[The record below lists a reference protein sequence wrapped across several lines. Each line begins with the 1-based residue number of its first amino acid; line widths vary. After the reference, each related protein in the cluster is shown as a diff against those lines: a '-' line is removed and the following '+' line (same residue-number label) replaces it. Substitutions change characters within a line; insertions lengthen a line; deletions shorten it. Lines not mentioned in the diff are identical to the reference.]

1 MKYRHI
7 IAASCIALGAGALT
21 SCVVD
26 DSWNLDDIDWTFG
39 TKTDITF
46 PTSSTGDIILKNI
59 LDLEEDGV
67 VQIMPDPAGGADMY
81 VVTQSGSA
89 DIEPLT
95 VEDIKIDRPTVNSFD
110 TNVDLSSV
118 INHFSSQ
125 HRAPRRS
132 QQFDLTVGGQ
142 RISVELPDVAYTY
155 RITDA
160 DHLHYELRDVEAG
173 GIHADLRRLDA
184 VTMEGAT
191 FTLSVTDVILKNCDY
206 ANNIHFDEMT
216 INMPKGIHVKEATFR
231 YNGKSHPV
239 EVDNAHSRLILTKAD
254 SEAIDVTRGIEIEA
268 TMSEARVG
276 DDIVFTPGANGEK
289 GKVKMLGRFRIDGQF
304 RLESTELDH
313 ARLQEALNRVP
324 ETELLKQMGSDGKL
338 HLDLVKLGIVPD
350 AINVKGG
357 GQFYSDIHITSVTGR
372 VEHEVGEI
380 DPLNLDDLPDF
391 LGDDDVVL
399 DLANPLL
406 FVTVEN
412 GLPATA
418 NTLLS
423 LSATVGGVQTE
434 RATSSIS
441 VKPGHNLF
449 MLADHDTNVR
459 PAKYADATFI
469 PVKDLGGIIRK
480 IPEQVNITVAP
491 VTVEAEHF
499 PIPGTFPI
507 DVDYEVWAPLSF
519 GPDFRLVYQGTER
532 GWSEDLGDLEDVDF
546 ECIEMVGQIDSDLP
560 AAIHLSVE
568 PLDCELRPLAYVE
581 AIAVDVPSSAKNHP
595 FTIAFRA
602 KAGHTLN
609 DVLTGSNGSEQLD
622 GVRYKAVVD
631 DPAADATLRAGA
643 KVRLHDVHITIKGGI
658 TVDAN

>member
-1 MKYRHI
+1 MAKVMKSKKHKVAPKKV
-7 IAASCIALGAGALT
+7 AAESKK
-21 SCVVD
+21 VV
-26 DSWNLDDIDWTFG
+26 LVG
-39 TKTDITF
+39 TYKSGQLEKWPGFYNYPICD
-46 PTSSTGDIILKNI
+46 GDK
-59 LDLEEDGV
+59 
-67 VQIMPDPAGGADMY
+67 
-81 VVTQSGSA
+81 
-89 DIEPLT
+89 IEPEFAT
-95 VEDIKIDRPTVNSFD
+95 RVNEIWLFNAKKEPVCLKAKFVGFKTREELKSEFD
-110 TNVDLSSV
+110 YP
-118 INHFSSQ
+118 
-125 HRAPRRS
+125 A
-132 QQFDLTVGGQ
+132 
-142 RISVELPDVAYTY
+142 
-155 RITDA
+155 
-160 DHLHYELRDVEAG
+160 
-173 GIHADLRRLDA
+173 
-184 VTMEGAT
+184 
-191 FTLSVTDVILKNCDY
+191 
-206 ANNIHFDEMT
+206 
-216 INMPKGIHVKEATFR
+216 
-231 YNGKSHPV
+231 
-239 EVDNAHSRLILTKAD
+239 
-254 SEAIDVTRGIEIEA
+254 
-268 TMSEARVG
+268 
-276 DDIVFTPGANGEK
+276 K
-289 GKVKMLGRFRIDGQF
+289 GKPHGTGNYILYATSKTRVYSPASGLAERVIV
-304 RLESTELDH
+304 
-313 ARLQEALNRVP
+313 RLQDFATSKSVQK
-324 ETELLKQMGSDGKL
+324 KQMGSDGQL

-372 VEHEVGEI
+372 VEHEVGDI
-380 DPLNLDDLPDF
+380 DPLKLDDLPDF

-581 AIAVDVPSSAKNHP
+581 AIAVDVPSGAKNHP

-658 TVDAN
+658 TIDAN